1 MKIYDV
7 SRTLEAG
14 MYGYPGDPVF
24 TRTPLRSG
32 DAFISAITLGTH
44 TGTHIDA
51 PSHYIPG
58 GAGIDKITPKQ
69 LITTAELVSFGGIF
83 TCTTPAVLFRS
94 GFLGEGYPSLSPD
107 EAESLVSCGVRVVGT
122 DTPSVGDDAVHR
134 ILLSAGV
141 VIIEMLDFTR
151 VPDGVYRMVAL
162 PLKIAGADAAPAR
175 VVLMEEE

>member
-7 SRTLEAG
+7 SRALEAG

-24 TRTPLRSG
+24 TRTSLRSG
-32 DAFISAITLGTH
+32 DASISAISLGTH

-51 PSHYIPG
+51 PSHYLSG
-58 GAGIDKITPKQ
+58 AAGIDEIAPDQ
-69 LITTAELVSFGGIF
+69 LITIAELVSFGGIF
-83 TCTTPAVLFRS
+83 ICTTPAVLFRS
-94 GFLGEGYPSLSPD
+94 GFSGAGYPVLSSD
-107 EAESLVSCGVRVVGT
+107 EAESLVACGVRVVGT
-122 DTPSVGDDAVHR
+122 DTPSIGDDEVHR
-134 ILLSAGV
+134 ILLSVGV

-151 VPDGVYRMVAL
+151 VPDGVYRMAAL